1 MAKRG
6 TPTAGNPLMINTKDW
21 NKSAV
26 MEIFCSRLRTSSLSN
41 RRCLEEPWNGHA
53 LPDFN
58 TIRNWMIG
66 NPELTKQYDDAKQ
79 GQLAYMAEEL
89 MDIADNGANDLM
101 ERLGKEGQVLP
112 GYQLNGEHVQRSKL
126 RVETRKWLLTKLMP
140 DRFGEK
146 QETKVTG
153 ELSVT
158 ISKEDAKVL

>member
-21 NKSAV
+21 NRPLV
-26 MEIFCSRLRTSSLSN
+26 MQIFCDRLRTSSLSN
-41 RRCLEEPWNGHA
+41 RRCLEEPWQGYP
-53 LPDFN
+53 LPDFG
-58 TIRNWMIG
+58 TVRLWMIDD
-66 NPELTKQYDDAKQ
+66 PAIMKMYDEAKQ

-89 MDIADNGANDLM
+89 MDIADNGSNDLM

-153 ELSVT
+153 EVT
-158 ISKEDAKVL
+158 VNISKEDAKVL